1 MNMGLVHLASCAIAA
16 ILATSMV
23 GCDDGGDGEGGAGGN
38 VGTGGTG
45 GTGGAAAA
53 NQAIATIEGK
63 SGSMTNGSA
72 VFTEQDGAVML
83 QIVVSGAPP
92 GEHAVHIHEHPDCTA
107 DDAMSAGDHWNPTME
122 DHGKWGTPP
131 FHLGDIGNITVG
143 DDGTGNL
150 SLSTDLWT
158 LGTGE
163 TNDIVDHAI
172 MVHADPDDFVS
183 QPSGNAGARIGCGVI
198 ERK

>member
-23 GCDDGGDGEGGAGGN
+23 GCDDGGDGEGGAGGD

-45 GTGGAAAA
+45 GAAA

-63 SGSMTNGSA
+63 SGSMMAGSA
-72 VFTEQDGAVML
+72 VFTEQEGAVTL
-83 QIVVSGAPP
+83 QIVISGAPP
-92 GEHAVHIHEHPDCTA
+92 GEHAVHIHEHPDCAA
-107 DDAMSAGDHWNPTME
+107 DDAMSAGDHWNPTMA
-122 DHGKWGTPP
+122 DHGKWGNPP

-163 TNDIVDHAI
+163 TNDVVGHAI